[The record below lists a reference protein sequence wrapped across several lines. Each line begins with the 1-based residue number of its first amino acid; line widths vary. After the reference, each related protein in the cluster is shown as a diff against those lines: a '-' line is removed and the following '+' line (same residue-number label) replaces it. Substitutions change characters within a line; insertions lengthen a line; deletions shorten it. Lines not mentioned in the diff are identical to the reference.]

1 MRKSEYPDF
10 LEIARVFQ
18 LVLHPA
24 GTDAAAS
31 GPLHR
36 LALDVLTRPEE
47 ERLFR
52 GTLND
57 TDMVDF
63 FTEIS

>member
-1 MRKSEYPDF
+1 MRRSEHPDF
-10 LEIARVFQ
+10 LEIARAFQ
-18 LVLHPA
+18 QVLHPA
-24 GTDAAAS
+24 GTDAAS
-31 GPLHR
+31 GSPLHR
-36 LALDVLTRPEE
+36 LALEVLARPEE